1 MFFHETG
8 CIACQQAL
16 EKRMGLTAGE
26 IRACV
31 ETLRQQLEH
40 HRQRIADIKD
50 RLAAA
55 DRKRASLPVEEQSR
69 LDPVLDMLE
78 RELDYAKAR
87 YTEDEQNLLK
97 LQKKLAELETEEQVL
112 EPSPSAVSGEEM
124 GAQAE
129 VADAVMAGME
139 RESGEAA
146 GLRALLGGALAKIQR
161 RDFDGLTLQEIRA
174 LRACYDRLL
183 HRVNRNIR
191 EDRLKSM
198 IAAALRALDRMKK
211 LPPESGN
218 SPI

>member
-1 MFFHETG
+1 
-8 CIACQQAL
+8 
-16 EKRMGLTAGE
+16 MGLTAAE
-26 IRACV
+26 IRARI
-31 ETLRQQLEH
+31 ETLEQQLEH
-40 HRQRIADIKD
+40 HRQRIAGIKD

-55 DRKRASLPVEEQSR
+55 DRRRASLPVDEQSR

-87 YTEDEQNLLK
+87 LTEDEQHLIRLR
-97 LQKKLAELETEEQVL
+97 KKLAEMESAGGDSSQ
-112 EPSPSAVSGEEM
+112 EPPEVSGEELPEQT
-124 GAQAE
+124 A
-129 VADAVMAGME
+129 VADALMAGTE
-139 RESGEAA
+139 AETEEKSG
-146 GLRALLGGALAKIQR
+146 LKALLGSALTKIQK

-174 LRACYDRLL
+174 LRQCYDRLL

>member
-1 MFFHETG
+1 
-8 CIACQQAL
+8 
-16 EKRMGLTAGE
+16 MGLTVAE
-26 IRACV
+26 IRARIG
-31 ETLRQQLEH
+31 TLEQQLEH
-40 HRQRIADIKD
+40 HRQRIVDIKD

-87 YTEDEQNLLK
+87 YTEDEQNLVRLR
-97 LQKKLAELETEEQVL
+97 KKLAELEAGGDNPAGDVPEMTSEELRDQT
-112 EPSPSAVSGEEM
+112 A
-124 GAQAE
+124 
-129 VADAVMAGME
+129 VADAVMEG
-139 RESGEAA
+139 GEK
-146 GLRALLGGALAKIQR
+146 GSLEPDSVRMLLGNALSKIQR

-174 LRACYDRLL
+174 LRLCYDRLL

-211 LPPESGN
+211 LPPESGS